1 VKNNLKNGYL
11 IRGMKEVLDYIIL
24 YLRNWSDKM
33 SFGIIVTYKNGKQ
46 KYCSNDGSTF
56 GEWLELNI
64 YHGAKIENAK
74 SIVVDE

>member
-1 VKNNLKNGYL
+1 
-11 IRGMKEVLDYIIL
+11 
-24 YLRNWSDKM
+24 M
-33 SFGIIVTYKNGKQ
+33 SFGIIVTYKNGKT

-64 YHGAKIENAK
+64 YHGAKIKNAK